1 MKWYIISIITLVAII
16 TAYILLKLF
25 ARTNVYYNIE
35 TEPTAPIPKS
45 AADRGEACDDG
56 TSNLGNPNLPLG
68 FRNNNPLN
76 LVKSANA
83 WKGKIKDNP
92 GRFEQFCS
100 MEYGTRAAMINL
112 RTYMNRYSR
121 NTIRKIISRWAP
133 ASENDTEAYIRFVSQ
148 QTGYQP
154 DTELSFQKEIV
165 FNLIDAMSQQENGA
179 GMLIGDL
186 VKEQAWE
193 MIT

>member
-1 MKWYIISIITLVAII
+1 MKWYIISIITLVAIV
-16 TAYILLKLF
+16 TAYILLKFF
-25 ARTNVYYNIE
+25 AKTNVYYNIE
-35 TEPTAPIPKS
+35 TEPAEPVDK
-45 AADRGEACDDG
+45 ADAINGNACNDG
-56 TSNLGNPNLPLG
+56 TSNLGNQNLPLG

-76 LVKSANA
+76 LIKSTNA
-83 WKGKIKDNP
+83 WKGKIKAAP

-112 RTYMNRYSR
+112 RTYMNRYGR

-154 DTELSFQKEIV
+154 DTELSFQKEII
-165 FNLIDAMSQQENGA
+165 FNLIDAMSQMENGA

-193 MIT
+193 MV